1 MNAFVCPKGH
11 ASADADYCSECGAKI
26 LGAAP
31 AAQHD
36 DEAIPLPATTAVD
49 CPDCGTT
56 RENTGVAFCEICGY
70 NFNTGARGEV
80 PVAMPA
86 AVAPPAPVLPS
97 APAAPA
103 PAAPVGTGV
112 GWVVTVSVD
121 PTLHKPG
128 SPEPPADVPPFSYAV
143 KDPVSLIGRKSAA
156 RAIFPEIA
164 LDYDEAVSRRHALLQ
179 LTPEGALQLR
189 DIGAA
194 NGTELNGAAI
204 APMVDHPLKD
214 GDRITL
220 GHWTRITVE
229 AAH

>member
-11 ASADADYCSECGAKI
+11 ASGEPDYCSECGAKI
-26 LGAAP
+26 LGAPHP
-31 AAQHD
+31 A
-36 DEAIPLPATTAVD
+36 DEAIPLPATTAVE

-80 PVAMPA
+80 PVVLPAA
-86 AVAPPAPVLPS
+86 AVAPEPPPAPVE
-97 APAAPA
+97 AAPS
-103 PAAPVGTGV
+103 PAS
-112 GWVVTVSVD
+112 GWIVTVSVD
-121 PTLHKPG
+121 PALHKPG
-128 SPEPPADVPPFSYAV
+128 SPEPPADVPPFTYAV

-179 LTPEGALQLR
+179 LTPEGALLLR

-194 NGTELNGAAI
+194 NGTELNGSAI

>member
-31 AAQHD
+31 AGHAA
-36 DEAIPLPATTAVD
+36 DEAIPLPATTAAE
-49 CPDCGTT
+49 CPDCGTV
-56 RENTGVAFCEICGY
+56 RENTAVAFCEICGY

-80 PVAMPA
+80 PVTMPA
-86 AVAPPAPVLPS
+86 PAAPP
-97 APAAPA
+97 APA
-103 PAAPVGTGV
+103 PAAAVDSPTG
-112 GWVVTVSVD
+112 WMVTVSVD

-128 SPEPPADVPPFSYAV
+128 SPEPPADVPPFSFAV

-179 LTPEGALQLR
+179 LSPDGALLLR

-194 NGTELNGAAI
+194 NGTELNGRAI

-214 GDRITL
+214 GDQITL
-220 GHWTRITVE
+220 GHWTRITVA